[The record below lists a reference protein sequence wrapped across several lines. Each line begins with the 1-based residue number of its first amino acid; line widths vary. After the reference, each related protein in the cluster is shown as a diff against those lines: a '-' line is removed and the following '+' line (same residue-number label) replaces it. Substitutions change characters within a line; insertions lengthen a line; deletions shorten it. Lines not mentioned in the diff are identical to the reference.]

1 MARDE
6 NDFLHELKVD
16 VEAELVV
23 VDSSRPEEALGVFPE
38 KCLFDP
44 TDIERQEVGLR
55 SLLGAVAATEGDSQ
69 RDHASD

>member
-1 MARDE
+1 MPTNGSE
-6 NDFLHELKVD
+6 FLHELKAE

-23 VDSSRPEEALGVFPE
+23 VDSSRPDEALGVFPA

-55 SLLGAVAATEGDSQ
+55 GLLGAVAATDRDSQ